1 MSLFFQKLDPDTNVQ
16 LTMIFTNFTLVFLQ
30 LTESDM
36 SVFLAAVGFLMKV
49 LFNSWQDLNLFL
61 FIYSHPSL

>member
-1 MSLFFQKLDPDTNVQ
+1 MSLFFQKLDPDTNLR

-30 LTESDM
+30 LTASDM

-61 FIYSHPSL
+61 FICSHPSL

>member
-16 LTMIFTNFTLVFLQ
+16 LTMIFTNFTVVFLQ
-30 LTESDM
+30 LTASDM

>member
-1 MSLFFQKLDPDTNVQ
+1 MSLFFQKLDPDTNLR

-30 LTESDM
+30 LTASDM

>member
-30 LTESDM
+30 LTASDM